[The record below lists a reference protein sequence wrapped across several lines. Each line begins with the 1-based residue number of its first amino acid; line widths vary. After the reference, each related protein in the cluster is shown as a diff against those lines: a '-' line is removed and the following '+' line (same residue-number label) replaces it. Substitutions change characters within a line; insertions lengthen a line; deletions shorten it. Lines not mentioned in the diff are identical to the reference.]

1 MICGIITAV
10 MKMKK
15 YIFSTE
21 QISEIESAR
30 QHNKDKQIERR
41 LRVLALR
48 AAGNTLQ
55 EVSEKTGFRRSHVS
69 SLIKQYFEKGITA
82 ISQKHYGGNHRN
94 MSVEE
99 EAELLEAYRQQ
110 ADEGHILNVRE
121 LAAAY
126 EAKVGHPVGNSQIY
140 RVLHRHNW
148 RKVMPRSKHPN
159 KASAEVIET
168 SKKLKLGS
176 KS

>member
-1 MICGIITAV
+1 

-15 YIFSTE
+15 YQFTAE
-21 QISEIESAR
+21 QISEIETAR
-30 QHNKDKQIERR
+30 QHNKDKQIDRR

-55 EVSEKTGFRRSHVS
+55 EVCEKTGFQRSHVCN
-69 SLIKQYFEKGITA
+69 LVKQYFEKGITA

-94 MSVEE
+94 MSVAE
-99 EAELLEAYRQQ
+99 EAELLENYRQQ
-110 ADEGHILNVRE
+110 AEDGHLLNVRE

-126 EAKVGHPVGNSQIY
+126 EAKVGRPVGNSQIY

-159 KASAEVIET
+159 KASEEVIET
-168 SKKLKLGS
+168 SKKLKLES
-176 KS
+176 TS